1 MNAADKGDKAEPF
14 YEALEGV
21 LNELRTVTLDN
32 HDAEAFLRPVL
43 KSEVPDYHQVISQ
56 PMDFQTMQRKVKN
69 KHYSN
74 KHEFKADLELIWRN
88 CYTYNAVEGHHLRKC
103 VDRLKVKAQHL
114 LANITDRK
122 DRMDPHI
129 PMPKHQ
135 TPRIKISM
143 TPQRSVPR
151 TFEDMPALVRT
162 PEGMA
167 KFAKLE
173 RGVAEDDN
181 ERRPRKRIKLDP
193 DQETLDA
200 WWSTAREPELL
211 ANGLPPS
218 FRSSRP
224 KRRKRKPPQPGT
236 SSSSGGLL
244 KLMNNNIRTMKRVRR
259 THTKFSAL
267 NEEGGEE
274 VDEVVPELD
283 EVDDRPWT
291 SEGEVGQEGAD
302 QCVTWMT
309 RKVLEHTGFQGT
321 SRATLDVLSGVTA
334 EYFYNVGRT
343 IRFLSDKFGGTMSPE
358 EIILHTLFESGVTR
372 IQDLERYVKDDVE
385 RYGSRLGDL
394 EKKLVGA
401 YREATSGGPELED
414 EGLFEEEDEDEAGVL
429 ALGDFADTHSGG
441 AWYYESHHSQEAAQ
455 RETAGQ
461 YRERSRSS
469 CFSTSPISPATP
481 FVPITASRIDD
492 QIGLLRDRFRKKLQ
506 PIYPV
511 LDANGVPV
519 VQEPRPD
526 PNKDEEIPEDQ
537 PTPAQ
542 MKMGPIGQIASSLK
556 GGGNMP
562 KKANGE
568 KKKGAGSGTGTG
580 TGKKKKS
587 VPPPRQ
593 CRRLV

>member
-1 MNAADKGDKAEPF
+1 
-14 YEALEGV
+14 
-21 LNELRTVTLDN
+21 
-32 HDAEAFLRPVL
+32 
-43 KSEVPDYHQVISQ
+43 
-56 PMDFQTMQRKVKN
+56 MQRKVKN

-167 KFAKLE
+167 KFANLE
-173 RGVAEDDN
+173 RGLPAEND

-200 WWSTAREPELL
+200 WWSTVREPELL

-218 FRSSRP
+218 FRSARP
-224 KRRKRKPPQPGT
+224 KRRKRKPLQRDTPPE
-236 SSSSGGLL
+236 SGGLL

-259 THTKFSAL
+259 THAKYSAL
-267 NEEGGEE
+267 NEEGAEE

-291 SEGEVGQEGAD
+291 SDGEVGQEGAD

-321 SRATLDVLSGVTA
+321 P
-334 EYFYNVGRT
+334 F
-343 IRFLSDKFGGTMSPE
+343 
-358 EIILHTLFESGVTR
+358 
-372 IQDLERYVKDDVE
+372 
-385 RYGSRLGDL
+385 
-394 EKKLVGA
+394 
-401 YREATSGGPELED
+401 
-414 EGLFEEEDEDEAGVL
+414 
-429 ALGDFADTHSGG
+429 
-441 AWYYESHHSQEAAQ
+441 
-455 RETAGQ
+455 
-461 YRERSRSS
+461 SS
-469 CFSTSPISPATP
+469 
-481 FVPITASRIDD
+481 
-492 QIGLLRDRFRKKLQ
+492 
-506 PIYPV
+506 
-511 LDANGVPV
+511 
-519 VQEPRPD
+519 EH
-526 PNKDEEIPEDQ
+526 
-537 PTPAQ
+537 
-542 MKMGPIGQIASSLK
+542 
-556 GGGNMP
+556 
-562 KKANGE
+562 
-568 KKKGAGSGTGTG
+568 
-580 TGKKKKS
+580 
-587 VPPPRQ
+587 
-593 CRRLV
+593 